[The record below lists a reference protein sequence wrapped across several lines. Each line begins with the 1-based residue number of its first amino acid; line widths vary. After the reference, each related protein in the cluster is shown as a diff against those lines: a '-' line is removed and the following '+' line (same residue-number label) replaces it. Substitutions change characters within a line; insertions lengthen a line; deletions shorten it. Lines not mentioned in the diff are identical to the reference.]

1 MSFDL
6 EKLFVE
12 VKNIDDRNLIDEKL
26 RKLLVF
32 FDSEIRKIWPIWRM
46 G

>member
-32 FDSEIRKIWPIWRM
+32 SDSEIRKI
-46 G
+46 